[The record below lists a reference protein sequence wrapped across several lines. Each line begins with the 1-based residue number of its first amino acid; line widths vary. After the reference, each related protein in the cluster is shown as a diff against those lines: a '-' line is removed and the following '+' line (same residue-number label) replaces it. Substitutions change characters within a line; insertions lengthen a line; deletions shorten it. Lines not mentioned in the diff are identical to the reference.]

1 MEKRFFIS
9 KIRKNFDYQ
18 MHFHP
23 IIHFKFT
30 QRFEFDTFE
39 KCAEKLREWVN
50 FYNNERIHSA
60 IGYRTPREC
69 YEEYEEKHLKLKIDS
84 FKRSI

>member
-18 MHFHP
+18 MHFHS
-23 IIHFKFT
+23 IIHFEFT

-39 KCAEKLREWVN
+39 ECAEN
-50 FYNNERIHSA
+50 
-60 IGYRTPREC
+60 
-69 YEEYEEKHLKLKIDS
+69 
-84 FKRSI
+84 